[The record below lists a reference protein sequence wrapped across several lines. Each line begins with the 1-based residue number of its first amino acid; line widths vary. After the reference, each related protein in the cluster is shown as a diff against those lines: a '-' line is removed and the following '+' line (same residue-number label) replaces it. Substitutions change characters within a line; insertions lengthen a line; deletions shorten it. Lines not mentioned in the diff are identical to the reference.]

1 MTIAAT
7 GPNAEQIEY
16 WNSPSAAKWVALQ
29 DRIDATIEP
38 FGVLAMDRAELAAG
52 ERAID
57 VGCGCGT
64 TTLALAERV
73 GPRGR
78 VLGVD
83 ISAVMLARASERA
96 RSAGIAN
103 MEFANADAQTHAF
116 VAAAWDSAYSR
127 FGVMFFAEPA
137 RAFANLRGALRRG
150 GRVSF
155 VCWRPF
161 PENPWMTVP
170 FAALATFLTPPPPP
184 PPGAPGPFAFGD
196 PERVRGILEDAGFAQ
211 IEIAPHDGELTLGR
225 SLDDAVTFTL
235 SAGPAARLLDP
246 ATPADRERA
255 AIAVRDALA
264 PHVRGGVVALAGA
277 IWLVR
282 ARNPG

>member
-96 RSAGIAN
+96 RSAGLASV
-103 MEFANADAQTHAF
+103 EFVDGDAQTREFEKGAF
-116 VAAAWDSAYSR
+116 DCVFSR
-127 FGVMFFAEPA
+127 FGVMFFA
-137 RAFANLRGALRRG
+137 
-150 GRVSF
+150 
-155 VCWRPF
+155 
-161 PENPWMTVP
+161 
-170 FAALATFLTPPPPP
+170 
-184 PPGAPGPFAFGD
+184 D
-196 PERVRGILEDAGFAQ
+196 
-211 IEIAPHDGELTLGR
+211 
-225 SLDDAVTFTL
+225 
-235 SAGPAARLLDP
+235 
-246 ATPADRERA
+246 
-255 AIAVRDALA
+255 
-264 PHVRGGVVALAGA
+264 
-277 IWLVR
+277 
-282 ARNPG
+282 